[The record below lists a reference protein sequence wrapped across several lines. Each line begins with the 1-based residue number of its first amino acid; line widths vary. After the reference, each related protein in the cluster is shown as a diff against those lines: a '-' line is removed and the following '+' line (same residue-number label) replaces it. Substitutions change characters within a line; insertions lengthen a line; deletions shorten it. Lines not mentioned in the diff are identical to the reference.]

1 MLQTL
6 RLGHIHDRPRWPLP
20 SVLMPLVSAAERGHD
35 VRSEIEAITRHFG
48 FDTFFYAV
56 STYPRQDHEGL
67 IYLYTTQSA
76 DWVARYDQRAYI
88 EIDPRVTECWDRT
101 APLIWD
107 QSTMRGRGSKVDAFL
122 ADAMEHGVASGVLVP
137 SRDSFGMRMLVNFN
151 SRIAIPDSRRQREIG
166 TYLGDIMLFATYF
179 HELFVKSVV
188 ARGLPPKSAGAPLS
202 ARERACLVLAARG
215 LTSEDIA
222 RELRISPRTVQFHF
236 NSIRSKLMAANRQ
249 EAIAKAVEAR
259 QISL

>member
-1 MLQTL
+1 MLHTL
-6 RLGHIHDRPRWPLP
+6 RLGQIQTGERLPLP
-20 SVLMPLVSAAERGHD
+20 SVLMPLVSAGERGRD
-35 VRSEIEAITRHFG
+35 VRSEIESITRHFG

-56 STYPRQDHEGL
+56 STYPRPDHEGL
-67 IYLYTTQSA
+67 IYLYTTHPME
-76 DWVARYDQRAYI
+76 WVARYDQRAYI

-107 QSTMRGRGSKVDAFL
+107 QSTMRGRGAKIDAFL
-122 ADAMEHGVASGVLVP
+122 KDAMEHGVASGVLVP

-151 SRIAIPDSRRQREIG
+151 SSIPIPNERRQREIG
-166 TYLGDIMLFATYF
+166 AHLGDIMIFATYF
-179 HELFVKSVV
+179 HELFVKAVV

-202 ARERACLVLAARG
+202 GRERSCLVLAARG
-215 LTSEDIA
+215 LTSDAIA
-222 RELRISPRTVQFHF
+222 KELGISPRTVQFHF
-236 NSIRSKLMAANRQ
+236 NSIRSKLLAANRQ